1 MAINRDGD
9 GPPLRR
15 EDAPRTTKPPADG
28 LRASPFTE
36 DVFDDEYYGRRP
48 RSSGLSFSTIVGVV
62 FFAAVVAAAGWYILA
77 ERSAPATV
85 AGGEGEVV
93 RADPAPYKVK
103 PENPGGL
110 QVANQ
115 DKLIYDDRLGKG
127 PAPKH
132 AENLLPAPE
141 EPRAPPVK
149 APEPKVEA
157 KAEAKAEEP
166 KPADQAAPAPEAK
179 AEPKSESAAKSASAD
194 PLAELMVKVEGMRK
208 PEAETAPAPAPAVE
222 LKGRPT
228 AEAKFPT
235 PPSAGISGA
244 VTPASSIAPAPTL
257 APPAPAATGTSPMLL
272 VPASGNAPPSAA
284 VAEKPTVVASAAPS
298 VATAPPASSP
308 AAEPVVAG
316 QIPLAGAVYVQ
327 LASAPSSEAAMG
339 EWKRI
344 SSKYSDLLGNLAP
357 SVAQAEIP
365 DKGTMYRLRAGPISD
380 RTAAQ
385 DLCGNLI
392 ARGLRCL
399 IVKP

>member
-15 EDAPRTTKPPADG
+15 EDAPRTAKQPTDG

-48 RSSGLSFSTIVGVV
+48 RSSGLSFSTVVGVV

-77 ERSAPATV
+77 ERSAPSTV
-85 AGGEGEVV
+85 AGGGEGEVV
-93 RADPAPYKVK
+93 RADPTPYKVK
-103 PENPGGL
+103 PEDPGGL

-115 DKLIYDDRLGKG
+115 DKLIYDDRLAKG

-132 AENLLPAPE
+132 TENLLPAPE

-149 APEPKVEA
+149 APEPKAEA
-157 KAEAKAEEP
+157 KPEPKAEAKADVKPEEP
-166 KPADQAAPAPEAK
+166 KPAEKAAPAPEAK
-179 AEPKSESAAKSASAD
+179 AEAKTETKSAD
-194 PLAELMVKVEGMRK
+194 PMADLMAKVEGMK
-208 PEAETAPAPAPAVE
+208 KADDVPPPSQPAPE
-222 LKGRPT
+222 LKAHPT
-228 AEAKFPT
+228 AEPRIPT
-235 PPSAGISGA
+235 PPSAGITGA
-244 VTPASSIAPAPTL
+244 ATPAS
-257 APPAPAATGTSPMLL
+257 APPAPPPAAASAGNSPMLL
-272 VPASGNAPPSAA
+272 VPTGNAPAPAPVPERPA
-284 VAEKPTVVASAAPS
+284 QVASAAPP
-298 VATAPPASSP
+298 VATAPPAAAP

-316 QIPLAGAVYVQ
+316 QIPVAGAIYVQ
-327 LASAPSSEAAMG
+327 LASAPTADGAMS

-344 SSKYSDLLGNLAP
+344 SSKYSDLLGTLAP
-357 SVAQAEIP
+357 SVAQAQIP